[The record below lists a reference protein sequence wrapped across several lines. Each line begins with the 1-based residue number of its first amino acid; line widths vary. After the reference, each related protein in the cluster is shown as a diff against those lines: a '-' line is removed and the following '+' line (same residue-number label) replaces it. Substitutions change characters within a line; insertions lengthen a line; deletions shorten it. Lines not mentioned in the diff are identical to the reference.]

1 MATIIRPG
9 FLLILVVTCLGAS
22 GCAQL
27 ESFTATTLVPEE
39 RSRVWDNPVRPADSS
54 GRGLGVSDRARAIE
68 RSVGYN

>member
-1 MATIIRPG
+1 MATIIRSG
-9 FLLILVVTCLGAS
+9 LMLIIAVTCLSAS

-27 ESFTATTLVPEE
+27 ESLTATTLVPDK

-68 RSVGYN
+68 RSVGYD